1 VAHVFP
7 PVGGKQRG
15 KWLKGKDEE
24 DDGDECTLRVA
35 NWTEKSGEMEEECV
49 CVCVRG
55 EEGGRKGREGE
66 PHFH

>member
-35 NWTEKSGEMEEECV
+35 NRTEKSGEMEEECV
-49 CVCVRG
+49 CVRG
-55 EEGGRKGREGE
+55 EEGGGGKGREGE
-66 PHFH
+66 AHFH